1 MSDPELRKG
10 KRGALGRQVP
20 KRSARDFSWS
30 DPDGESPLWKEADLL
45 DDPAI
50 GQAGRRAPV
59 AISRV
64 EG

>member
-30 DPDGESPLWKEADLL
+30 DPDGRAHFGK
-45 DDPAI
+45 
-50 GQAGRRAPV
+50 RR
-59 AISRV
+59 IYSMILR
-64 EG
+64 